1 MIECIVAWVL
11 LICGIFTQ
19 EAEWFIASGVFA
31 VALQIH
37 LFNNGGKL

>member
-19 EAEWFIASGVFA
+19 EAEWFIVSGVFA
-31 VALQIH
+31 VATQIE
-37 LFNNGGKL
+37 LLRKGNKN